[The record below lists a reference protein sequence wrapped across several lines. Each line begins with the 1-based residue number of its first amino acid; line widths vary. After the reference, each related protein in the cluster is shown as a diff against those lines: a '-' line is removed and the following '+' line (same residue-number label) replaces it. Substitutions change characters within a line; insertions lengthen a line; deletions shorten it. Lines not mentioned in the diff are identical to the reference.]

1 MDKEQVLKVK
11 ELIEYGFHL
20 GDIAKEFQIPIEQL
34 EELKRQ
40 IEEEKQAV
48 TNKQVQKEP
57 QNEKTENSNTELKNE
72 QEKGKEKLR
81 SRKEIQAM
89 VKRYEEIFG
98 DSTKKTQSKTEE
110 RELSEEE
117 LENAIQ
123 KMNLLMERLKN
134 RGNLPVDAKKVE
146 LDKVISAYKKL
157 IEDDIMKKADRAK
170 SVEELKKLSQ
180 KVPAQIYNVGFGYV
194 QSRIVKIQQQVL
206 MNNIRNN
213 IPERIEKII
222 ADIASGEIDIQHA
235 REVIE
240 EEARRKVENSN
251 GSKFKLT
258 IDGQRRQ
265 ILTQIHTALK
275 EKADKY
281 VIKSSTQAINDL
293 TQLGETNQIQAV
305 NIVTQNLCG
314 RKEYGRAL
322 AICDMSYKN
331 LDEEGVRQI
340 RLLKRQVK
348 AAKLGDLAQRML
360 TGTKSIE
367 EREAEYENLKTAMKL
382 EGINASQIPIGKVNN
397 GTVYLNKIW
406 DDQRQR

>member
-40 IEEEKQAV
+40 IEEEKQAA

-81 SRKEIQAM
+81 SRKEIQDM
-89 VKRYEEIFG
+89 LKRYEEVFE
-98 DSTKKTQSKTEE
+98 DSTEKTQNETEKG
-110 RELSEEE
+110 ELSEEE

-134 RGNLPVDAKKVE
+134 KGNLLTDTKKVE
-146 LDKVISAYKKL
+146 LDKLISAYKKL
-157 IEDDIMKKADRAK
+157 IEDDIIKKAYRAQ
-170 SVEELKKLSQ
+170 SVEELKNLSQ
-180 KVPAQIYNVGFGYV
+180 KISAQTYNVGLGYI
-194 QSRIVKIQQQVL
+194 QNRIVKMQQQIL
-206 MNNIRNN
+206 MDNIRNN
-213 IPERIEKII
+213 IPEEVEKII
-222 ADIASGEIDIQHA
+222 ADIASGDIDIQHA

-251 GSKFKLT
+251 GGKFKLT
-258 IDGQRRQ
+258 LDGQRRQ

-275 EKADKY
+275 ERADKY
-281 VIKSSTQAINDL
+281 VIKSPAQALRNL

-367 EREAEYENLKTAMKL
+367 EREAEYETLKTAMKV